1 MVKLVVSDIDGT
13 LLFDKSNK
21 LSPRIFQTIR
31 DLQAH
36 GIIFAPASGRSV
48 QSLQNLF
55 EDMAPELPLLC
66 DNGGIVFGPGA
77 DADSRPIYGMDPIP
91 REDAM
96 SIAHE
101 IQQFSGVC
109 LSISTPAGNHVIDDE
124 LAEEIQVYA
133 NAKVIRIQK
142 PEDVEGPILNVS
154 LVGRGRERE
163 VYEAMAPKWS
173 DRYSVALSG
182 GDWLVFTHA
191 DKGRGLKI
199 LCGALRVDLKDVMAF
214 GDNYNDLSMLELA
227 GQGYIMS
234 NAAPALR
241 EKVQLSCPDVCD
253 VLEKMMEE
261 G

>member
-13 LLFDKSNK
+13 LLFDNHNR
-21 LSPRIFQTIR
+21 LSPRVFQTIR
-31 DLQAH
+31 DLRAR
-36 GIIFAPASGRSV
+36 GILFAPASGRSV

-55 EDMAPELPLLC
+55 GDMAPELPLLC
-66 DNGGIVFGPGA
+66 DNGAVVFGPGA
-77 DADSRPIYGMDPIP
+77 DAASRPIYGMDPIP
-91 REDAM
+91 RQDAM
-96 SIAHE
+96 AIAHE

-109 LSISTPAGNHVIDDE
+109 LSISSPAGNHVMDDA
-124 LAEEIQVYA
+124 LAEEIRAYA
-133 NAKVIRIQK
+133 NAKVVRIQK
-142 PEDVEGPILNVS
+142 PEDVEGPIFNVS

-163 VYEAMAPKWS
+163 VYDVMAPKWS

-199 LCGALRVDLKDVMAF
+199 LCDALHVDPKDVMAF

-227 GQGYIMS
+227 GQGYLMS
-234 NAAPALR
+234 RAAPALR
-241 EKVQLSCPDVCD
+241 EKVGLTCDDVCD
-253 VLEKMMEE
+253 VLEKMMEQ